1 MNKLTKGTFS
11 EVEKTIASNFF
22 SRQETVLPKGFT
34 TPAQVRL
41 QNWDMAGSEQFKSL
55 TPIYYKGVQAVC
67 LVYDST
73 KAESLEGLDF
83 WVKELDE

>member
-1 MNKLTKGTFS
+1 
-11 EVEKTIASNFF
+11 
-22 SRQETVLPKGFT
+22 
-34 TPAQVRL
+34 
-41 QNWDMAGSEQFKSL
+41 MAGSEQFKSL